1 MLTKTQYRIDE
12 KLIRTALAQ
21 LPSEEFRY
29 TINQP
34 TGDFFYDPW
43 IIKDEYKGTVWAQIL
58 DSLPLSLGEARI
70 ILLDPGKCYQSHAD
84 IDDRYHLNLQGDD
97 AYLIDIENNVLHKL
111 NQNCTW
117 YKMDAGSVH
126 SAANFGRTI
135 RVQIVVRQLL
145 TRAVLKDSTPVKITV
160 SNLSQDDARFLFDVT
175 ISPWLNRMNK
185 IEAINS
191 FSYTKNQVTFNL
203 EKDFLSDLKK
213 ILPENL
219 NIE

>member
-1 MLTKTQYRIDE
+1 
-12 KLIRTALAQ
+12 
-21 LPSEEFRY
+21 
-29 TINQP
+29 
-34 TGDFFYDPW
+34 
-43 IIKDEYKGTVWAQIL
+43 
-58 DSLPLSLGEARI
+58 
-70 ILLDPGKCYQSHAD
+70 
-84 IDDRYHLNLQGDD
+84 
-97 AYLIDIENNVLHKL
+97 
-111 NQNCTW
+111 
-117 YKMDAGSVH
+117 MDAGSVH

-135 RVQIVVRQLL
+135 RVQLVVRQLL